1 MSWGRG
7 WNWMAER
14 APAPREG
21 AQVSGARLALS
32 AGSQGQP
39 HIRAELSPPLAT
51 VVLFSLAG
59 SPGPAAEVCGGLGAC
74 FPHTQLCP
82 DLRCSSIFSGSHQW
96 EQRSK
101 GTQMY
106 SCLSTEGAG
115 VWIFGF
121 HIRALEIGEAWI
133 YSHRSPDGTS

>member
-7 WNWMAER
+7 WNWMAEG

-21 AQVSGARLALS
+21 AQVSGAWLAFF

-39 HIRAELSPPLAT
+39 HIKAELSPPPAA
-51 VVLFSLAG
+51 VVLLSLAG
-59 SPGPAAEVCGGLGAC
+59 TAGPGAELCGGLGTC

-82 DLRCSSIFSGSHQW
+82 DLRCSSIFLGSHQW
-96 EQRSK
+96 EQRRK
-101 GTQMY
+101 GTQVN
-106 SCLSTEGAG
+106 SCLSMEGAG

-121 HIRALEIGEAWI
+121 PYKGSGDRRNL
-133 YSHRSPDGTS
+133 DLFL